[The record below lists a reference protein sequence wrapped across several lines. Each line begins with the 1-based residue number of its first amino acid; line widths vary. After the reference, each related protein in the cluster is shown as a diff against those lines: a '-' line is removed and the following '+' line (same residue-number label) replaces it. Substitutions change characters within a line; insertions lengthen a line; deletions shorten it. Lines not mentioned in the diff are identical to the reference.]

1 MARGLDLAPMTGLVL
16 APFTTG
22 LVLAPLAGL
31 DLALFTGLLS
41 APLTW
46 LISVPLDGLL
56 ISSSALTL
64 GVAGRAGNFGL
75 QLLFP
80 SGLRLVIYLGKIKQL
95 YVIC

>member
-1 MARGLDLAPMTGLVL
+1 MARGLDFAPMTGLVL

-41 APLTW
+41 APLAR

-56 ISSSALTL
+56 LSSSALTF
-64 GVAGRAGNFGL
+64 GVGRAGNFGL

-80 SGLRLVIYLGKIKQL
+80 SGLRLVI
-95 YVIC
+95 